1 MLYEEWAVSLARRA
15 NARPAPAE
23 TWLGRRASG
32 EWSAPGSARRFW
44 WPSLAEQREQ
54 RIREAAYL
62 RAERRGFAPGHELE
76 DWLDAEQE
84 VDRAS
89 RPLPWA

>member
-1 MLYEEWAVSLARRA
+1 MALPQLDKEQVSRSNSMRRRQAAAEIAWLA
-15 NARPAPAE
+15 
-23 TWLGRRASG
+23 GR
-32 EWSAPGSARRFW
+32 EGSRVG
-44 WPSLAEQREQ
+44 WPSLMELREQ
-54 RIREAAYL
+54 RIREAAYC

-89 RPLPWA
+89 RPLPQR